1 MTYYGGDYYAGDY
14 YAGGLSFG
22 GFFRGIKRVAQVGLG
37 TVGGFLTGGPAG
49 AIRGTIAAAVPT
61 VLSGIREET
70 LAAGGSGSAYTPELR
85 AKHAAV
91 VARAGGAGS
100 GGSPKP
106 TTSLGPPP
114 GAAGP
119 AGLVPM
125 GPTLEQLGMGPGGQM
140 VHLRRT
146 HWNKHTY
153 VIRGGGT
160 SRWGP
165 AGQLVVVPKG
175 TQAVPNRRMNW
186 ANPHALVKAEHR
198 MTSFLHHAR
207 RFLKLSGKRGKA
219 SLKLKRRKRA

>member
-61 VLSGIREET
+61 VLGGIREET
-70 LAAGGSGSAYTPELR
+70 LAAGPSGSAYTPELR
-85 AKHAAV
+85 AKHAQA
-91 VARAGGAGS
+91 VAR
-100 GGSPKP
+100 GGSPGVGGAVKP
-106 TTSLGPPP
+106 TTALVPTGGFP
-114 GAAGP
+114 GAAG
-119 AGLVPM
+119 LVPL
-125 GPTLEQLGMGPGGQM
+125 GPTAEQLGMTPSGMPI
-140 VHLRRT
+140 HLRRT
-146 HWNKHTY
+146 HWNKNTY
-153 VIRGGGT
+153 VVRGGGT

-186 ANPHALVKAEHR
+186 ANPHALVKAERR
-198 MTSFLHHAR
+198 MSSFLHHAR
-207 RFLKLSGKRGKA
+207 RFLKLSGKKGKA